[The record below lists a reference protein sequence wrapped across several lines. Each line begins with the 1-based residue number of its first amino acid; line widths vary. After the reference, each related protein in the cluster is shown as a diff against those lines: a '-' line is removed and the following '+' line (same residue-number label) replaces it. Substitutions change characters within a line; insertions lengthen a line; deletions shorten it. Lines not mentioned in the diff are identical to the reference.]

1 MREHSYNNNM
11 NLVTQ
16 IPLSPT
22 RPTGPARKPKAP
34 KHAAAAQPS
43 ATAESPSKEGEGYA
57 ATQGPAALAPA
68 QLAEQPGEADARDG
82 APPRKRA
89 FNRREV
95 RYLKS
100 AHAWGVRAFGAAM
113 AVGCVTGLLIFAH
126 PATSQLEGRQLTA
139 FPEFTVDGFLD
150 GSYLE
155 QVALWYSDTFP
166 FRDTLVNL
174 GQDLKGLYGV
184 QPDTSLV
191 GGKVQADELPPLEP
205 QAPPDEPAPDEPKP
219 EDEGPVEVP
228 TEDAMAADVQ
238 KNIMSG
244 LYVKDG
250 AAYSIYYFSQEAVTN
265 YTTAISKAADA
276 LEGTADVYSIIV
288 PNNSAAILDE
298 SVLDSLGGT
307 NQDQAIRYFNSLYS
321 PNVRTVPILDAL
333 RQHRTEY
340 TYFRTDH
347 HWTALG
353 AYIAYEEFCKAK
365 GLQPVDLDALK
376 TMTFDGFLGTFYTE
390 LKNAAMADNPDTVTA
405 YVPEGT
411 NAMTYW
417 NKDGDEVEAKVIT
430 DVTGWNKNSLY
441 NTFIAGDQPISIIE
455 NPAITDGSSVLVV
468 KDSFGNAFVPFLV
481 NNYQTVHVIDYRYTD
496 TNIVEYVKEHQ
507 IKDVV
512 FMNNIS
518 LAGTL
523 TVAAKI
529 DSMVG

>member
-1 MREHSYNNNM
+1 MREHSYNNVNM
-11 NLVTQ
+11 VTQ
-16 IPLSPT
+16 IPLT
-22 RPTGPARKPKAP
+22 PAKPPQDKKPKGEKPKAP
-34 KHAAAAQPS
+34 KHAAKAKAAELP
-43 ATAESPSKEGEGYA
+43 AEEAQEEA
-57 ATQGPAALAPA
+57 ATPVDAPQPVAPA
-68 QLAEQPGEADARDG
+68 HSDGE
-82 APPRKRA
+82 PPRKRN

-95 RYLKS
+95 RFLKS
-100 AHAWGVRAFGAAM
+100 AHTWGVRAFGAAM

-126 PATSQLEGRQLTA
+126 PATSQLEGRQLTE
-139 FPEFTVDGFLD
+139 FPQFTVGSFLD

-205 QAPPDEPAPDEPKP
+205 QAPADEPAPEDPKP

-228 TEDAMAADVQ
+228 TEEAMAADVQ

-276 LEGTADVYSIIV
+276 LEGVADVYSIIV

-307 NQDQAIRYFNSLYS
+307 NQAQAIRYFNSLYS
-321 PNVRTVPILDAL
+321 LNVRTVPILDAL
-333 RQHRTEY
+333 RQHRSEY

-365 GLQPVDLDALK
+365 GLQPVELDALK

-390 LKNAAMADNPDTVTA
+390 LKNAAMAEDPDTVTA

-417 NKDGDEVEAKVIT
+417 NKDGDEVDAKIIT

-481 NNYQTVHVIDYRYTD
+481 NNYQTVYVIDYRYTD
-496 TNIVEYVKEHQ
+496 TNIVDYVKQHKIQ
-507 IKDVV
+507 DVV

-529 DSMVG
+529 DSMVS

>member
-1 MREHSYNNNM
+1 MREHSYNSV

-16 IPLSPT
+16 IPLKSGESAPDGRT
-22 RPTGPARKPKAP
+22 AKEPRHKAP
-34 KHAAAAQPS
+34 RHAASSSAMPS
-43 ATAESPSKEGEGYA
+43 ESQVKPETSEDPE
-57 ATQGPAALAPA
+57 
-68 QLAEQPGEADARDG
+68 
-82 APPRKRA
+82 PPKQS
-89 FNRREV
+89 FNRRDV
-95 RYLKS
+95 RFLKS

-113 AVGCVTGLLIFAH
+113 AVGCITGLLIFAH

-139 FPEFTVDGFLD
+139 FPSFTIDSFLD

-191 GGKVQADELPPLEP
+191 GGKVQADELPPLEEPTPVEDPRNTEP
-205 QAPPDEPAPDEPKP
+205 QQPEKP
-219 EDEGPVEVP
+219 TKVEVP
-228 TEDAMAADVQ
+228 TEEAMAADVQ

-265 YTTAISKAADA
+265 YAAAISAAADK
-276 LEGTADVYSIIV
+276 LQGVADVYSIIV

-298 SVLDSLGGT
+298 SLLDSLGGT
-307 NQDQAIRYFNSLYS
+307 NQAQAINYFNSLYS
-321 PNVRTVPILDAL
+321 LNVKTVPILDAL
-333 RQHRTEY
+333 RLHRDEY

-347 HWTALG
+347 HWTAQG
-353 AYIAYEEFCKAK
+353 AYIAYQEFCKAK
-365 GLQPVDLDALK
+365 GLEPVDLSTLK

-390 LKNAAMADNPDTVTA
+390 LKNQAMADNPDTVTA
-405 YVPEGT
+405 YIPAGT
-411 NAMTYW
+411 NNMTYW
-417 NKDGDEVEAKVIT
+417 DKDGDEIKAKVIT
-430 DVTGWNKNSLY
+430 DVEGWNKNSLY
-441 NTFIAGDQPISIIE
+441 NTFIAGDEPISIIE
-455 NPAITDGSSVLVV
+455 NPTIDDGSSVLVV

-481 NNYQTVHVIDYRYTD
+481 NNYQTVYVIDYRYTD
-496 TNIVEYVKEHQ
+496 TNIVEYVKQHE
-507 IKDVV
+507 IKDVI

-529 DSMVG
+529 DSMVE